1 MKRFVSG
8 LVLVVPM
15 AMLVLASGC
24 TDPKQ
29 QKIDGLGREVEQLRA
44 DLASAQGE
52 RQKALE
58 ALQKYQQENQ
68 GLQSQLG
75 TMSSQMGEL
84 EARANAVQAESA
96 KATPSTKNGWVTAPG
111 VAMISVSSDLLFGS
125 GRAEL
130 TSAGQSKIAEVAREI
145 RKEYPNRDIY
155 VIGHTDSDPIR
166 KTKWKDNW
174 ELSAER
180 ALTVTRVLQSSGV
193 NGKQLMA
200 AGRAEYQPEGSK
212 AKNRRVE
219 IYAVEKS
226 GHSGGSSHA
235 TKASSKGSKASAKPA
250 VHSTKK

>member
-8 LVLVVPM
+8 LVLVVPLSL
-15 AMLVLASGC
+15 LVLGSGC
-24 TDPKQ
+24 ADPKQ
-29 QKIDGLGREVEQLRA
+29 QQIEGLSKEVEQLRA

-52 RQKALE
+52 KQKAMD
-58 ALQKYQQENQ
+58 ALQKYQQDNQ

-75 TMSSQMGEL
+75 TMQSQMGEL
-84 EARANAVQAESA
+84 EARANAVQAEAA
-96 KATPSTKNGWVTAPG
+96 KASPSSKNGWITAPG

-125 GRAEL
+125 GKAEL
-130 TSAGQSKIAEVAREI
+130 TSAGQSKIAEVAHEI

-219 IYAVEKS
+219 IYAVERS
-226 GHSGGSSHA
+226 GRGGGASHA
-235 TKASSKGSKASAKPA
+235 KASAKPA
-250 VHSTKK
+250 ARSTKK

>member
-8 LVLVVPM
+8 LVLVAPL

-24 TDPKQ
+24 ADPKKQ
-29 QKIDGLGREVEQLRA
+29 QIEGLNKEVEQLRA

-52 RQKALE
+52 KQKAMD
-58 ALQKYQQENQ
+58 ALTKYQQENQ

-75 TMSSQMGEL
+75 TMQSQMGEL
-84 EARANAVQAESA
+84 ESRANAVQAEAA
-96 KATPSTKNGWVTAPG
+96 KASPSSKNGWITAPG

-125 GRAEL
+125 GKAEL
-130 TSAGQSKIAEVAREI
+130 TSAGRSKISEIAREI
-145 RKEYPNRDIY
+145 RKEYPSRDIY

-193 NGKQLMA
+193 SGKQLMA

-226 GHSGGSSHA
+226 GRGGSNHA
-235 TKASSKGSKASAKPA
+235 TRTSSRSGKTPSRAATHSAK
-250 VHSTKK
+250 K